1 MRRPL
6 GADGEGCVRG
16 LHEQQQGANRQG
28 GGAPIE
34 TAPTVGF
41 NVDTFSKGSLSFTVF
56 DMSGAGRYRNLWEQY
71 YKDAHAIIYVVDC
84 SDKLRMCVAKDELDL
99 LLKHKDLN
107 KVPLLFFANKMDL
120 PQSLTPVECAQ
131 VSVRKRENE
140 EEFAHSLSLFRR
152 RVPGPSLAQHNAHFH
167 PAYSQEGA
175 PRWRACPH
183 AQPDYPTPTGRH
195 RLPRGS
201 STHFLQRAYCPGGAH
216 YKPLPCLGLTSPS
229 RVDDVPAAQALKLDE
244 IKDKAWQIVP
254 SNALTGEGLQRGT
267 DWLAE
272 FVGKR

>member
-1 MRRPL
+1 
-6 GADGEGCVRG
+6 VRALTVSRARAG
-16 LHEQQQGANRQG
+16 VALHAQQQGANRQG

-120 PQSLTPVECAQ
+120 PQSLTPVDCAQ
-131 VSVRKRENE
+131 VSVRTTQ
-140 EEFAHSLSLFRR
+140 SLSGAHTHCPR
-152 RVPGPSLAQHNAHFH
+152 PNA
-167 PAYSQEGA
+167 EV
-175 PRWRACPH
+175 
-183 AQPDYPTPTGRH
+183 
-195 RLPRGS
+195 PRGE
-201 STHFLQRAYCPGGAH
+201 P
-216 YKPLPCLGLTSPS
+216 
-229 RVDDVPAAQALKLDE
+229 
-244 IKDKAWQIVP
+244 
-254 SNALTGEGLQRGT
+254 
-267 DWLAE
+267 
-272 FVGKR
+272 